1 MTLKSGR
8 NILTRQ
14 IATADQ
20 DVGAA
25 INFAY
30 AAGIGL
36 SGITL
41 PAAFTAAQLIS
52 VFDQLP
58 TVTGSPDLDISGCA
72 GLGDLTSGNKL
83 VATNKGWVLVEV

>member
-1 MTLKSGR
+1 MTLKSSR

-30 AAGIGL
+30 AAGVGL

-58 TVTGSPDLDISGCA
+58 TVTGSPNLDISGCA
-72 GLGDLTSGNKL
+72 GLGDLTAGNKT
-83 VATNKGWVLVEV
+83 VATDKGWVLVEV